1 MTVDAFVSARP
12 RRYRWIPWLYV
23 LAMTVVIGVNAVLVY
38 FAVREPVGVVA
49 ASPYE
54 KGLHFNTELAQRAQQ
69 DALGW
74 QVAAGYFPQ
83 AGGTG
88 EIAIELRDSNGKPLI
103 GLQPRV
109 RLTRPIEVV
118 APIDV
123 VLKDQGNG
131 RYAAR
136 IAPTRHGQWDV
147 AIDIAAP
154 HHFTAVHRIVVP

>member
-1 MTVDAFVSARP
+1 MTVDAFVSSRP

-23 LAMTVVIGVNAVLVY
+23 VAMTVVICVNAVLVY

-54 KGLHFNTELAQRAQQ
+54 KGLHFNAELAQRARQ

-74 QVAAGYFPQ
+74 QVAAGYFPK

-88 EIAIELRDSNGKPLI
+88 EIAIELRDSAGKPLA
-103 GLQPRV
+103 GLQPHV
-109 RLTRPIEVV
+109 RLSRPIEVV

-123 VLKDQGNG
+123 VLNDQGNG
-131 RYAAR
+131 RYTA
-136 IAPTRHGQWDV
+136 IVAPPRRGQWDL
-147 AIDIAAP
+147 AIDVAGP
-154 HHFTAVHRIVVP
+154 QTFNAVHRIVVP